1 VVDTA
6 AAEDVLNRLE
16 AKGLS
21 GNTITYSTVVA
32 AFANKS
38 PADPAGAERVIDRMQ
53 QCNIRCNTITYCNLI
68 GAYRNAGR
76 ASEAADVLDRMAA
89 RGIKADAVCYNAV
102 IKAYS
107 SLPLGKPGFLEAFDI
122 AERMQDDGIVPN
134 IVTANLLLESAA
146 RDHRP
151 DVLARAQ
158 KLFNEIPFEARDKY
172 TYPRMVHVLANFNRE
187 PEAFN
192 IFHEARE
199 NLTCWPNE
207 FVFKAAIR
215 ACPSHRHELQQ
226 VWNQDARD
234 PRFKEARPHLPQRN
248 REGKQRRPI
257 NHPIRSR

>member
-1 VVDTA
+1 M
-6 AAEDVLNRLE
+6 
-16 AKGLS
+16 G
-21 GNTITYSTVVA
+21 
-32 AFANKS
+32 
-38 PADPAGAERVIDRMQ
+38 
-53 QCNIRCNTITYCNLI
+53 
-68 GAYRNAGR
+68 
-76 ASEAADVLDRMAA
+76 
-89 RGIKADAVCYNAV
+89 ADAVCYNAV

-107 SLPLGKPGFLEAFDI
+107 SLPMGKPGFLEAFDI
-122 AERMQDDGIVPN
+122 AERMQEDDIVPN

-158 KLFNEIPFEARDKY
+158 KLFNE
-172 TYPRMVHVLANFNRE
+172 
-187 PEAFN
+187 
-192 IFHEARE
+192 ARE

-207 FVFKAAIR
+207 FFFKAAIR

-234 PRFKEARPHLPQRN
+234 PRFKEARPPLPQRN